1 MAPPLTGVAQA
12 ALRPHI
18 PAMNSRRPEQ
28 PARPSEAVVP
38 QAPPGS
44 RIYAIGDIHGRAD
57 LLRQLHRLIHEDAY
71 RRQAPR
77 NVVVYLGDYVD
88 RGDESRAV
96 IDLLLDERLPSF
108 ESIHIKG
115 NHEESMLRF
124 LEDTAVGPPWLFYGG
139 GQTLAS
145 YGVRPP
151 EMPLNARDLLRAQSE
166 LAERLPPRHRR
177 FLVDLSLS
185 HSEGDYFFAHAG
197 VRPGVPLDQ
206 QTAQDLLWI
215 RDDFLLS
222 EANFGKIVVHGHTI
236 VPRPDVRPNR
246 IGIDTGAFASGHLTC
261 LILEGS
267 QLGFLQ
273 T

>member
-1 MAPPLTGVAQA
+1 MIT
-12 ALRPHI
+12 
-18 PAMNSRRPEQ
+18 RRPGRAS
-28 PARPSEAVVP
+28 PPSEAVVP
-38 QAPPGS
+38 KAPLDS
-44 RIYAIGDIHGRAD
+44 RIYAIGDVHGRAD

-96 IDLLLDERLPSF
+96 IDLLLDEPLPSF
-108 ESIHIKG
+108 ESIYLKG

-124 LEDTAVGPPWLFYGG
+124 LEDTSVGPAWLFYGG

-151 EMPLNARDLLRAQSE
+151 EVPLNPRELMRAQSE

-177 FLVDLSLS
+177 FMVDLALT
-185 HSEGDYFFAHAG
+185 HAEGDYFFAHAG
-197 VRPGVPLDQ
+197 VRPGVPFDQ

-222 EANFGKIVVHGHTI
+222 EENFGKIVVHGHTI
-236 VPRPDVRPNR
+236 TQRPEVKRNR
-246 IGIDTGAFASGHLTC
+246 IGIDTGAFASGRLTC
-261 LILEGS
+261 LILEGT

>member
-1 MAPPLTGVAQA
+1 
-12 ALRPHI
+12 
-18 PAMNSRRPEQ
+18 MNTRRPE
-28 PARPSEAVVP
+28 RPSRPREPV
-38 QAPPGS
+38 APRAPADS
-44 RIYAIGDIHGRAD
+44 RIYAIGDIHGRVD

-88 RGDESRAV
+88 RGDESRGV
-96 IDLLLDERLPSF
+96 IDLLLDEPLPSF
-108 ESIHIKG
+108 ESIYLKG

-124 LEDTAVGPPWLFYGG
+124 LEDTTVGPPWLFYGG

-151 EMPLNARDLLRAQSE
+151 EMPLNARELVRAQRE
-166 LAERLPPRHRR
+166 LAERLPSRHRR
-177 FLVDLSLS
+177 FLVDLALT

-197 VRPGVPLDQ
+197 VRPDVPLDQ
-206 QTAQDLLWI
+206 QTAQDLMWI
-215 RDDFLLS
+215 RDEFLLS

-236 VPRPDVRPNR
+236 VPRPDVQRNR

>member
-1 MAPPLTGVAQA
+1 
-12 ALRPHI
+12 
-18 PAMNSRRPEQ
+18 MNTRRPGRGA
-28 PARPSEAVVP
+28 PSSEAVKP
-38 QAPPGS
+38 QTPPGS

-88 RGDESRAV
+88 RGDESPAV
-96 IDLLLDERLPSF
+96 IDLLLDEPLPSF
-108 ESIHIKG
+108 ESIYIKG
-115 NHEESMLRF
+115 NHEESLLRF
-124 LEDTAVGPPWLFYGG
+124 LEDTAVGPAWLFYGG
-139 GQTLAS
+139 AQTLLS

-151 EMPLNARDLLRAQSE
+151 GAPMNPRELARAQRE

-177 FLVDLSLS
+177 FMQGLALT
-185 HSEGDYFFAHAG
+185 HEEGDYFFAHAG
-197 VRPGVPLDQ
+197 VRPGVPLAE

-215 RDDFLLS
+215 RDDFLLA
-222 EANFGKIVVHGHTI
+222 EQNFGKIVVHGHTI
-236 VPRPDVRPNR
+236 TERPEVKRNR
-246 IGIDTGAFASGHLTC
+246 IGIDTGAFASGRLTC
-261 LILEGS
+261 VVLEQS

>member
-1 MAPPLTGVAQA
+1 
-12 ALRPHI
+12 
-18 PAMNSRRPEQ
+18 
-28 PARPSEAVVP
+28 
-38 QAPPGS
+38 
-44 RIYAIGDIHGRAD
+44 
-57 LLRQLHRLIHEDAY
+57 
-71 RRQAPR
+71 
-77 NVVVYLGDYVD
+77 
-88 RGDESRAV
+88 
-96 IDLLLDERLPSF
+96 
-108 ESIHIKG
+108 
-115 NHEESMLRF
+115 MLRF

-151 EMPLNARDLLRAQSE
+151 EMPLNARDLLRAQNE

-177 FLVDLSLS
+177 FLVDLSLT

>member
-1 MAPPLTGVAQA
+1 
-12 ALRPHI
+12 
-18 PAMNSRRPEQ
+18 MNSRRPER
-28 PARPSEAVVP
+28 PPRPSEAVVP
-38 QAPPGS
+38 QAPLGS
-44 RIYAIGDIHGRAD
+44 RIYAIGDIHGRVD

-77 NVVVYLGDYVD
+77 NVVVYLGDYID

-96 IDLLLDERLPSF
+96 IDLLLDEKLPSF
-108 ESIHIKG
+108 ESIYLKG
-115 NHEESMLRF
+115 NHEESLLRF

-151 EMPLNARDLLRAQSE
+151 EMPLNARDLVRAQRE

-177 FLVDLSLS
+177 FLIDLALT

-197 VRPGVPLDQ
+197 VRPGVPLAQ

-215 RDDFLLS
+215 RDEFLHS
-222 EANFGKIVVHGHTI
+222 DANFGKVVVHGHTI
-236 VPRPDVRPNR
+236 VPRPEVQPNR
-246 IGIDTGAFASGHLTC
+246 IGIDTGAFASNHLTC

>member
-1 MAPPLTGVAQA
+1 
-12 ALRPHI
+12 
-18 PAMNSRRPEQ
+18 MNTRRPER

-38 QAPPGS
+38 HAPPGS
-44 RIYAIGDIHGRAD
+44 RIYAIGDIHGRVD

-96 IDLLLDERLPSF
+96 IDLLLDEPLPAF
-108 ESIHIKG
+108 ESVYLKG
-115 NHEESMLRF
+115 NHEESVLRF

-151 EMPLNARDLLRAQSE
+151 AQPLSTSELVRAQRE
-166 LAERLPPRHRR
+166 LADRLPARHRR
-177 FLVDLSLS
+177 FMVDLILS
-185 HSEGDYFFAHAG
+185 HEEGDYLFVHAG

-206 QTAQDLLWI
+206 QMAQDLMWI
-215 RDDFLLS
+215 RDEFLHS
-222 EANFGKIVVHGHTI
+222 DANFGKIVVHGHTI
-236 VPRPDVRPNR
+236 VARPDVQRNR